1 MFGVANRGSNAALAG
16 KLASQN
22 LTQAI
27 ANTTKYSPN
36 AADIVMTGM
45 ETENIKKIAKIKNEA
60 QRNYY
65 EQTGQTR
72 LDGWE
77 AVDAAA
83 DSATSKNRM
92 AGLLGT
98 LGAVSYAGADMLWK
112 KRNPPPPPVQRQ
124 SADSSGVLSQLE
136 EAAQALETAKG
147 KFKEG
152 SDVKIKPIEEM
163 IKEAMEANPFVPSTP
178 SGTSVSMTNWEP
190 LKSTVAL
197 SEGTLNEDGTIA
209 YNKFYGGGQFNSFDK
224 HPGIV
229 NTTASG
235 SSAAAGG
242 FQFLPG
248 TWNGVAA
255 KLKLPDFSPASQDK
269 AAIQLVKD
277 RDVDPFAKITT
288 LSQFKNTLHKLS
300 PEWAGIPNKYGVS
313 HYEGQNGNKAYP
325 FNALRNH
332 FETKAGYKLINDLI

>member
-1 MFGVANRGSNAALAG
+1 MFGVANRRNNIALAG
-16 KLASQN
+16 KLASN
-22 LTQAI
+22 HLSQAI

-45 ETENIKKIAKIKNEA
+45 EAKNVKKIAKIKNEA

-77 AVDAAA
+77 AVDAAT
-83 DSATSKNRM
+83 DSAAGKKRM

-112 KRNPPPPPVQRQ
+112 QRNPPPAPIQRQ
-124 SADSSGVLSQLE
+124 SADSSELLSTIDDLE
-136 EAAQALETAKG
+136 DRLDAAQAR
-147 KFKEG
+147 FKEG
-152 SDVKIKPIEEM
+152 AGVEIKPIDEYINEEM
-163 IKEAMEANPFVPSTP
+163 KSNPYTP

-209 YNKFYGGGQFNSFDK
+209 YNKFYGGGQFNSFNN

-229 NTTASG
+229 NTTAVG

-242 FQFLPG
+242 FQFMPN
-248 TWNGVAA
+248 TWSRVSKA
-255 KLKLPDFSPASQDK
+255 LKLPDFSPASQDK
-269 AAIQLVKD
+269 AALQLVRERK
-277 RDVDPFAKITT
+277 VDPFAKITT
-288 LSQFKNTLHKLS
+288 VSQFKNTLHKLS
-300 PEWAGIPNKYGVS
+300 PEWAGVPNKYGVS
-313 HYEGQNGNKAYP
+313 HYEGINGNKAYP
-325 FNALRNH
+325 FPALRNH
-332 FETKAGYKLINDLI
+332 FESKAGYRLIDDLV